1 MSKYREL
8 VRNGVISR
16 KVRNQAA
23 EPAALQSLIEANFAT
38 TNITEVCTDIITTVY
53 YYFIYYFYYYY
64 QYLYIHIHFYIC
76 MYTSISNLIT

>member
-38 TNITEVCTDIITTVY
+38 TNITEVCTDIITTAAT
-53 YYFIYYFYYYY
+53 IIT
-64 QYLYIHIHFYIC
+64 LYTTSTT
-76 MYTSISNLIT
+76 TSIFIFIFIFI